1 MEAMYNIKLD
11 MEDRY
16 KALINDAVKFS
27 TVYFVAAFGYC
38 QTHRKLSRFVEDNL
52 IEMYCLVLLGI
63 VGYHMILTLFV
74 KFS

>member
-1 MEAMYNIKLD
+1 MEAMYNIKLE

-16 KALINDAVKFS
+16 KTLIDDAVKFS

-38 QTHRKLSRFVEDNL
+38 QTHRKLSKYVEDNL
-52 IEMYCLVLLGI
+52 IELYCLLLLGL
-63 VGYHMILTLFV
+63 VAYHMILTLFV